1 MRESREGGGR
11 EESVDHLGVF
21 YHLGRRPDGRRKK
34 EKGVRGE
41 GDRLRSRHLP
51 GVVS

>member
-1 MRESREGGGR
+1 MREFREEGGR
-11 EESVDHLGVF
+11 EESVDR
-21 YHLGRRPDGRRKK
+21 LGRRPDGRRKK

-41 GDRLRSRHLP
+41 GDRLRWRLGRHPL